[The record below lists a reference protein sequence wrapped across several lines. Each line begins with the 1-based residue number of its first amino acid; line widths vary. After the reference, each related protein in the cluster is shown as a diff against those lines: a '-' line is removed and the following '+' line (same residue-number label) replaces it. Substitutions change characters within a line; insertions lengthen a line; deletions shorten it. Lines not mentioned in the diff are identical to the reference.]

1 MSLTDSEKNRLKK
14 VGLKGLN
21 KPKMTPSHKS
31 KKAVVAVRDGSKVKV
46 IRFGAKGMGHNYSPE
61 ARKSFKARHGKNIK
75 KVRHQQHTGRTRYS
89 GVVQVQERNLLRSLR
104 SIGSV
109 NVYR

>member
-61 ARKSFKARHGKNIK
+61 ARKSFKA
-75 KVRHQQHTGRTRYS
+75 TGLTRYS
-89 GVVQVQERNLLRSLR
+89 GVVQVRERNLHPNHR